1 MSIAAGTKLGRYEI
15 RSQLGVG
22 GMGEVYLADDT
33 QLRRRVALKVL
44 PEGLAANQDRM
55 RRFVQEAQ
63 AAAALNHPN
72 IAHIYEI
79 REVDGLSFIAM
90 EFIEGRTLR
99 DYLHDSKTEDLPRV
113 LRHLQHVA
121 EGLAKA
127 HAAGIV
133 HRDLKPD
140 NVMITRDGHAKILD
154 FGLAKLIEPQQSS
167 ATSGEASEQATAI
180 LQQHSTPGVVLGTVG
195 YMSPEQAQGKTKE
208 IDHRSDI
215 FSFGCILFEAATG
228 RKAFEGKDTIDS
240 LHKLVHAPT
249 PQIKEFNPGAP
260 DELQR
265 IVRRCLA
272 KQPDERYQTIK
283 DVAIELKELRREL
296 ESAAVDPMTSPAVL
310 GEITTPSSTDA
321 NLPQSLNAASSAAP
335 ASLSTRASEYIG
347 AGIKQ
352 HKLATVIS
360 VVVLAVGIVG
370 LAAYLHARSI
380 DIPIDSIAVLPF
392 VNESGNSDIEYL
404 SDGMTESL
412 IDSLSQLPHLSVK
425 ARSSVFRYKGKE
437 ADPQQVASQLSVQA
451 ILTGRVVQHGDDLTL
466 YLSLVEGRNGNQ
478 IWGDHYD
485 RKLTDLISLQSE
497 IARDVSSKLRVK
509 LSSADEQRLTKRYT
523 ANTEAYELYLRGRYH
538 VFKMKLSEAQ
548 TGISYFQRAIEID
561 PNYALAYVGLAN
573 AYRSFALSG
582 DMPAEFFPKAK
593 AAAQRAVEIDDRLAE
608 AHAVLG
614 FTIFWYDWNWKE
626 AENQF
631 KRALELDPNSADT
644 HWFYATFL
652 SSTGRNSEALNDVKR
667 ARELDPLNLIIS
679 AGEGQF
685 LIHAG
690 RADEALASLQK
701 TTELDPNFWFA
712 HMLASDA
719 YTEKGMFTEAVA
731 EARKATELSGA
742 NSHSLSSLGYAL
754 ARSGKQPE
762 ARAVLDGLLK
772 LSTERHVSPHNIALI
787 YNGLGERDKALAWL
801 ERAFEQRDPR
811 MVFLKVYPKWNNLR
825 ADPRFQ
831 DLMRRVGFTQ

>member
-1 MSIAAGTKLGRYEI
+1 MNEPSLPANATISHYRMLSRIGA
-15 RSQLGVG
+15 G
-22 GMGEVYLADDT
+22 GMGEVYLAQDMK
-33 QLRRRVALKVL
+33 LGRNVALKIL
-44 PEGLAANQDRM
+44 PAAVAANPERM
-55 RRFVQEAQ
+55 RRFVQEAK

-79 REVDGLSFIAM
+79 GEAAGVNFIAM
-90 EFIEGRTLR
+90 EFIDGQTLGRYIHGER
-99 DYLHDSKTEDLPRV
+99 VGLPKL
-113 LRHLQHVA
+113 LRHLEHVA

-154 FGLAKLIEPQQSS
+154 FGLAKLIEPQQPQQSS

-180 LQQHSTPGVVLGTVG
+180 LQQHSTPGAVLGTVG

-228 RKAFEGKDTIDS
+228 RKAFEGKDAIDS

-249 PQIKEFNPGAP
+249 PQIKEFNAGAP

-296 ESAAVDPMTSPAVL
+296 ESAAVDPTTSPAVL

-335 ASLSTRASEYIG
+335 ASLSTRASEYVG

-370 LAAYLHARSI
+370 LAAYLHARST
-380 DIPIDSIAVLPF
+380 DITIDSIAVLPF

-437 ADPQQVASQLSVQA
+437 ADPQQVASQLSVRA
-451 ILTGRVVQHGDDLTL
+451 ILTGRVVQRGDDLTL

-509 LSSADEQRLTKRYT
+509 LSSADQQRLTKSYT
-523 ANTEAYELYLRGRYH
+523 ANTEAYQLYLRGRYH

-573 AYRSFALSG
+573 AYRSFAISG
-582 DMPAEFFPKAK
+582 DMTTEFFPKAK
-593 AAAQRAVEIDDRLAE
+593 DAAQKAVEIDDRLAE

-614 FTIFWYDWNWKE
+614 FTIFWYDWNWNQ
-626 AENQF
+626 AEIQL
-631 KRALELDPNSADT
+631 KRALELDTNSA
-644 HWFYATFL
+644 
-652 SSTGRNSEALNDVKR
+652 
-667 ARELDPLNLIIS
+667 
-679 AGEGQF
+679 
-685 LIHAG
+685 
-690 RADEALASLQK
+690 
-701 TTELDPNFWFA
+701 
-712 HMLASDA
+712 
-719 YTEKGMFTEAVA
+719 
-731 EARKATELSGA
+731 
-742 NSHSLSSLGYAL
+742 
-754 ARSGKQPE
+754 
-762 ARAVLDGLLK
+762 
-772 LSTERHVSPHNIALI
+772 
-787 YNGLGERDKALAWL
+787 
-801 ERAFEQRDPR
+801 
-811 MVFLKVYPKWNNLR
+811 
-825 ADPRFQ
+825 
-831 DLMRRVGFTQ
+831 

>member
-1 MSIAAGTKLGRYEI
+1 MEYIEGVTLRYQIHGEHTELRKL
-15 RSQLGVG
+15 
-22 GMGEVYLADDT
+22 
-33 QLRRRVALKVL
+33 LRR
-44 PEGLAANQDRM
+44 
-55 RRFVQEAQ
+55 
-63 AAAALNHPN
+63 
-72 IAHIYEI
+72 
-79 REVDGLSFIAM
+79 
-90 EFIEGRTLR
+90 
-99 DYLHDSKTEDLPRV
+99 
-113 LRHLQHVA
+113 LQHVA

-127 HAAGIV
+127 HASGIV

-154 FGLAKLIEPQQSS
+154 FGLAKLIEPQQTS
-167 ATSGEASEQATAI
+167 ATSSEASEQATAI

-228 RKAFEGKDTIDS
+228 RKAFEGKDVIDS

-296 ESAAVDPMTSPAVL
+296 ESAAVDPTTSPAVF

-451 ILTGRVVQHGDDLTL
+451 ILTGRVVQRGDDLTL
-466 YLSLVEGRNGNQ
+466 YLSLVDGRNGNQ
-478 IWGDHYD
+478 IWGDHYE
-485 RKLTDLISLQSE
+485 RKLTELISLQTE

-509 LSSADEQRLTKRYT
+509 LSSADEQRLTKGYT
-523 ANTEAYELYLRGRYH
+523 ANTEAYELYLKGRYH
-538 VFKMKLSEAQ
+538 IFKLKPSEAQ
-548 TGISYFQRAIEID
+548 TGISYFQQAIQID

-582 DMPAEFFPKAK
+582 DMPTEFFPKSK
-593 AAAQRAVEIDDRLAE
+593 DAAQKAVDIDDRLAE

-626 AENQF
+626 AE
-631 KRALELDPNSADT
+631 K
-644 HWFYATFL
+644 
-652 SSTGRNSEALNDVKR
+652 
-667 ARELDPLNLIIS
+667 
-679 AGEGQF
+679 
-685 LIHAG
+685 
-690 RADEALASLQK
+690 
-701 TTELDPNFWFA
+701 
-712 HMLASDA
+712 
-719 YTEKGMFTEAVA
+719 
-731 EARKATELSGA
+731 
-742 NSHSLSSLGYAL
+742 
-754 ARSGKQPE
+754 
-762 ARAVLDGLLK
+762 
-772 LSTERHVSPHNIALI
+772 
-787 YNGLGERDKALAWL
+787 
-801 ERAFEQRDPR
+801 
-811 MVFLKVYPKWNNLR
+811 
-825 ADPRFQ
+825 
-831 DLMRRVGFTQ
+831 

>member
-15 RSQLGVG
+15 RSKLAEG

-55 RRFVQEAQ
+55 RRFVQEA
-63 AAAALNHPN
+63 
-72 IAHIYEI
+72 
-79 REVDGLSFIAM
+79 
-90 EFIEGRTLR
+90 
-99 DYLHDSKTEDLPRV
+99 
-113 LRHLQHVA
+113 
-121 EGLAKA
+121 

-154 FGLAKLIEPQQSS
+154 FGLAKLIEPQQPQQSS

-228 RKAFEGKDTIDS
+228 RKAFEGKDAIDS

-249 PQIKEFNPGAP
+249 PQIKEFNPGAA

-296 ESAAVDPMTSPAVL
+296 ESAAVDPTTSPVVL
-310 GEITTPSSTDA
+310 GEITSPSSTDG
-321 NLPQSLNAASSAAP
+321 NLPPSLNATSRAAP
-335 ASLSTRASEYIG
+335 APLSTRASEYI
-347 AGIKQ
+347 AAEITQ
-352 HKLATVIS
+352 HKLAAVIS
-360 VVVLAVGIVG
+360 VVVLAAGIVG
-370 LAAYLHARSI
+370 LAAYLHGRST

-392 VNESGNSDIEYL
+392 VNESGNSNMEYL
-404 SDGMTESL
+404 SDGMTETL

-451 ILTGRVVQHGDDLTL
+451 ILTGRMVQRGDDLTL
-466 YLSLVEGRNGNQ
+466 YLSLVDGRNGNQ

-485 RKLTDLISLQSE
+485 RKLTDLLSLQSE

-509 LSSADEQRLTKRYT
+509 LSSADEQRLTKSYT
-523 ANTEAYELYLRGRYH
+523 ANREAYELYLRGRYH
-538 VFKMKLSEAQ
+538 VFKMQLPEAQ
-548 TGISYFQRAIEID
+548 TGISYFQQAIEID

-582 DMPAEFFPKAK
+582 DLPVEFFPKAK
-593 AAAQRAVEIDDRLAE
+593 EAAQKAVDIDDRLAE

-626 AENQF
+626 AEKQL
-631 KRALELDPNSADT
+631 KRALELDPNSADS
-644 HWFYATFL
+644 HSFYAGFL
-652 SSTGRNSEALNDVKR
+652 SSMGRHSEALNEAKR
-667 ARELDPLNLIIS
+667 ARELDPLNLFIG
-679 AGEGQF
+679 AGE
-685 LIHAG
+685 
-690 RADEALASLQK
+690 
-701 TTELDPNFWFA
+701 
-712 HMLASDA
+712 
-719 YTEKGMFTEAVA
+719 
-731 EARKATELSGA
+731 
-742 NSHSLSSLGYAL
+742 
-754 ARSGKQPE
+754 
-762 ARAVLDGLLK
+762 
-772 LSTERHVSPHNIALI
+772 
-787 YNGLGERDKALAWL
+787 
-801 ERAFEQRDPR
+801 
-811 MVFLKVYPKWNNLR
+811 
-825 ADPRFQ
+825 
-831 DLMRRVGFTQ
+831 

>member
-1 MSIAAGTKLGRYEI
+1 
-15 RSQLGVG
+15 
-22 GMGEVYLADDT
+22 MGEVYLAQDT
-33 QLRRRVALKVL
+33 KLDRKVALKIL
-44 PEGLAANQDRM
+44 PPDLASDRDRM
-55 RRFVQEAQ
+55 ERFVREAKS
-63 AAAALNHPN
+63 AAALNHPY
-72 IAHIYEI
+72 IAHVYEI
-79 REVDGLSFIAM
+79 GEHEGVNFIAM
-90 EFIEGRTLR
+90 EFIDGETLR
-99 DYLHDSKTEDLPRV
+99 ELIHQKQTDLSKL
-113 LRHLQHVA
+113 LRHLQHGA

-140 NVMITRDGHAKILD
+140 NIMITRDGHAKILD

-167 ATSGEASEQATAI
+167 STSGEPGEQATAI

-249 PQIKEFNPGAP
+249 HQIKEFNPGAP

-296 ESAAVDPMTSPAVL
+296 ESAAVDPTTSPAVL
-310 GEITTPSSTDA
+310 GEITSPSSTDA
-321 NLPQSLNAASSAAP
+321 NLRQSLNATSSAAP

-509 LSSADEQRLTKRYT
+509 LSSADEQRLTKGYT
-523 ANTEAYELYLRGRYH
+523 ANTEAYELYLKGRYH
-538 VFKMKLSEAQ
+538 IFKMKLSEAQ

-608 AHAVLG
+608 AL
-614 FTIFWYDWNWKE
+614 
-626 AENQF
+626 
-631 KRALELDPNSADT
+631 
-644 HWFYATFL
+644 
-652 SSTGRNSEALNDVKR
+652 
-667 ARELDPLNLIIS
+667 
-679 AGEGQF
+679 
-685 LIHAG
+685 
-690 RADEALASLQK
+690 
-701 TTELDPNFWFA
+701 
-712 HMLASDA
+712 
-719 YTEKGMFTEAVA
+719 A

-811 MVFLKVYPKWNNLR
+811 MVFLKVEPKWNNLR

-831 DLMRRVGFTQ
+831 DLLRRVGF

>member
-1 MSIAAGTKLGRYEI
+1 MQLISGTRLGRYEI
-15 RSQLGVG
+15 RSKIGEG
-22 GMGEVYLADDT
+22 GMGEVYLAEDT
-33 QLRRRVALKVL
+33 RLHRNVALKIL
-44 PEGLAANQDRM
+44 PADLASNHDRM
-55 RRFVQEAQ
+55 RRFEQEAT

-79 REVDGLSFIAM
+79 GEVDALNFIAM
-90 EFIEGRTLR
+90 EFVDGVTLR
-99 DYLHDSKTEDLPRV
+99 QCIHDGQTDLTKL
-113 LRHLQHVA
+113 LRYLQHAA

-140 NVMITRDGHAKILD
+140 NIMVTRDGHAKILD

-180 LQQHSTPGVVLGTVG
+180 LQQLSTPGVVLGTVG

-228 RKAFEGKDTIDS
+228 RKAFEGKDAIDS

-296 ESAAVDPMTSPAVL
+296 ESAAVDPTTSPAVL
-310 GEITTPSSTDA
+310 GEITSPLSTDA
-321 NLPQSLNAASSAAP
+321 NLRQSLNAASRAAP
-335 ASLSTRASEYIG
+335 ASLSTRASEDVG
-347 AGIKQ
+347 AGIEQ
-352 HKLATVIS
+352 PKLATVIS
-360 VVVLAVGIVG
+360 VVVLAVGIGG

-437 ADPQQVASQLSVQA
+437 ADPQRIASELSVQA
-451 ILTGRVVQHGDDLTL
+451 ILNGRVVQRGDDLTL
-466 YLSLVEGRNGNQ
+466 YLSLVDARNGDQ
-478 IWGDHYD
+478 LWGEHYD

-509 LSSADEQRLTKRYT
+509 LSSADEQRLTKSYT

-548 TGISYFQRAIEID
+548 TGISYFQQAIQID

-573 AYRSFALSG
+573 AYRSLRL
-582 DMPAEFFPKAK
+582 PA
-593 AAAQRAVEIDDRLAE
+593 
-608 AHAVLG
+608 
-614 FTIFWYDWNWKE
+614 
-626 AENQF
+626 
-631 KRALELDPNSADT
+631 
-644 HWFYATFL
+644 
-652 SSTGRNSEALNDVKR
+652 
-667 ARELDPLNLIIS
+667 II
-679 AGEGQF
+679 
-685 LIHAG
+685 
-690 RADEALASLQK
+690 RPD
-701 TTELDPNFWFA
+701 
-712 HMLASDA
+712 
-719 YTEKGMFTEAVA
+719 
-731 EARKATELSGA
+731 
-742 NSHSLSSLGYAL
+742 
-754 ARSGKQPE
+754 
-762 ARAVLDGLLK
+762 
-772 LSTERHVSPHNIALI
+772 
-787 YNGLGERDKALAWL
+787 
-801 ERAFEQRDPR
+801 
-811 MVFLKVYPKWNNLR
+811 
-825 ADPRFQ
+825 
-831 DLMRRVGFTQ
+831 

>member
-15 RSQLGVG
+15 RSKLAEG

-154 FGLAKLIEPQQSS
+154 FGLAKLIEPQQTS
-167 ATSGEASEQATAI
+167 ATSSEASEQATAI

-228 RKAFEGKDTIDS
+228 RKAFEGKDAIDS

-249 PQIKEFNPGAP
+249 PQIKEFNPVAP

-296 ESAAVDPMTSPAVL
+296 ESAAVDPTTSPAVL
-310 GEITTPSSTDA
+310 GEITSPLSTDA
-321 NLPQSLNAASSAAP
+321 NLRQSLNAASRAAP

-360 VVVLAVGIVG
+360 VVVLGVGIVG

-451 ILTGRVVQHGDDLTL
+451 ILTGRVVQRGDDLTL
-466 YLSLVEGRNGNQ
+466 YLSLVDGRNGNQ
-478 IWGDHYD
+478 IWGDHYE
-485 RKLTDLISLQSE
+485 RKLTDLISLQTE

-731 EARKATELSGA
+731 EARKATEFSGA
-742 NSHSLSSLGYAL
+742 NSHSLASLGYAL
-754 ARSGKQPE
+754 GRSGKQAE
-762 ARAVLDGLLK
+762 ARSLLDGLLK
-772 LSTERHVSPHNIALI
+772 LSTERHVSAHNVALI
-787 YNGLGERDKALAWL
+787 YNGLGERDEALAWL

-811 MVFLKVYPKWNNLR
+811 MVFLKVEPKWNNLHS
-825 ADPRFQ
+825 DPRFQ
-831 DLMRRVGFTQ
+831 DLLRHVGFPQ